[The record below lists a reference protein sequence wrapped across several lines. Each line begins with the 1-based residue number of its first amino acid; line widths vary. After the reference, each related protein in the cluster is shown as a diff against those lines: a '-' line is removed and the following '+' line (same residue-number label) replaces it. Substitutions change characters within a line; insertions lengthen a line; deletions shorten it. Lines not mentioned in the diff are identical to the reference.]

1 MKPSK
6 DNILRVLASLERAGH
21 LPEDGPTSV
30 FLTQG
35 GDGRG
40 GHAVQLSVRVSGDAV
55 FVRMSRLPFIRPLV
69 FSRRA
74 LREDATVPSKG
85 S

>member
-6 DNILRVLASLERAGH
+6 DNILRVLASLERTGH
-21 LPEDGPTSV
+21 LPEDGPTSI

-35 GDGRG
+35 GNE
-40 GHAVQLSVRVSGDAV
+40 GHAVQLAVRVSGDAV

-74 LREDATVPSKG
+74 LREDAPTPSEG
-85 S
+85 G